1 MIKFDGKAYNLVPL
15 VCTCRSC
22 LLGLFQACLYK
33 RFEKTLLRKNVVAAS
48 TNLMPETETD
58 NETHGI
64 GMDYPNESYNIAN
77 VTDSYSD
84 ISMNSSIEPL
94 VDLLDEP
101 SLNDTIIVSEE
112 QPAWIDYESNSEN
125 ELTMHP
131 SLKVDLDEATARKIF
146 AKKTYD
152 GFKQFN
158 PKKEY
163 FTDFVND
170 MFKLLDKVSPKMEMR
185 FVALF
190 KFARLIAQFADGKP
204 ISDCLGYI

>member
-94 VDLLDEP
+94 VDLLDGP
-101 SLNDTIIVSEE
+101 SSNNTIIVSEE
-112 QPAWIDYESNSEN
+112 QPAWIDYESNSEI
-125 ELTMHP
+125 ELTIHP
-131 SLKVDLDEATARKIF
+131 SLKVDLD
-146 AKKTYD
+146 
-152 GFKQFN
+152 
-158 PKKEY
+158 
-163 FTDFVND
+163 
-170 MFKLLDKVSPKMEMR
+170 
-185 FVALF
+185 
-190 KFARLIAQFADGKP
+190 
-204 ISDCLGYI
+204 